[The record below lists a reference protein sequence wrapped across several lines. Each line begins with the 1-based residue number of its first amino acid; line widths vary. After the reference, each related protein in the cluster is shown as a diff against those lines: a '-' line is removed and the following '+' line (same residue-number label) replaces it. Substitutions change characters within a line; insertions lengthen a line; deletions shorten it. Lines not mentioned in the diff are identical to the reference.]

1 MEIKRDVYIKRL
13 IDRKHNGL
21 VKVITGIRRCGKSY
35 LLFNLFFRHL
45 IESGIRED
53 HIIRISFD
61 DPKAKV
67 LRNPDTICNHLDSR
81 IKDDDMHYIL
91 LDEVQ
96 LLPEFEGVLNRY
108 MCLENADIYVTGSNS
123 KFLSSDVITE
133 FRGRGDE
140 VHIMPLAFSEYYP
153 AHGGSF
159 FEAWDDYT
167 LYGGMPNILKLKTE
181 EQKTAYL
188 SNLFS
193 ELYLVDIM
201 DRNRIKGIKEIG
213 ELLDVLASSTS
224 SLVNPRKLENTFKS
238 VTGSKLSQ
246 VTISNYL
253 EFLEQAFIVKKAIR
267 YDVKGKKYI
276 GTPSKYYFEDIGLM
290 NARLSFRQTDDR
302 PHIMENIIFNELR
315 FRGFSVD
322 VGVVGL
328 QERNNQGLV
337 KRIQTEVDF
346 VANSGS
352 KRYYIQSAFS
362 MSDSEKAMREKRP
375 LNAIPDSFKKIVVTG
390 ENTKPRRDNNGILT
404 IGIEDFITKQ
414 NSLEL

>member
-1 MEIKRDVYIKRL
+1 MEIKRDVYIQRL

-45 IESGIRED
+45 IESGIAED

-67 LRNPDTICNHLDSR
+67 LRNPDAICNHLDSR

-108 MCLENADIYVTGSNS
+108 MRLENADIYVTGSNS

-153 AHGGSF
+153 AHSGSF

-201 DRNRIKGIKEIG
+201 DRNRIKGVKEIG

-246 VTISNYL
+246 VTIANYL
-253 EFLEQAFIVKKAIR
+253 EFLEQAFIIKKAIR